1 MSYPIESKIVIA
13 VSSSALFDL
22 TESDEI
28 FRIKGEDAYREWMSI
43 HSEEVL
49 KPGNAFWFVKRFLS
63 LNRGFAPGQGPAE
76 VVLLSRN
83 DPEAGI
89 RIFKSI
95 RQYELDII
103 RAAFLDGRSPY
114 PYIEAFGAALFL
126 STNTD
131 DVKAAIDAG
140 LPAGLIISPGFGE
153 DEEGEL
159 RVAFDF
165 DGVLAG
171 DEAERLYRSPGGQE
185 RFAEVELRKAETPLD
200 PGPMKP
206 FFEKLA
212 ALQQH
217 QRSGGFTSVAGHQ
230 SAMGCH
236 SAASTQGVTG
246 LEGSVSLDGAPRTMI
261 RTAIITARNAPAHER
276 VINTLKR
283 WGIFTDEIFFLGGI
297 EKRRILEAFKPHL
310 FFDDQLRHFE
320 DARPMAAC
328 VHVPFGVANA

>member
-22 TESDEI
+22 SESDEV
-28 FRIKGEDAYREWMSI
+28 FRTRGEDAYREWMSL
-43 HSEEVL
+43 HSGEVL
-49 KPGNAFWFVKRFLS
+49 KPGNAFWFIKRFLS
-63 LNRGFAPGQGPAE
+63 LNRGFVPGQGPAE
-76 VVLLSRN
+76 AVLLSRN

-95 RQYELDII
+95 RHYDLDII

-126 STNTD
+126 STNTE
-131 DVKAAIDAG
+131 DVKSAIDAG
-140 LPAGLIISPGFGE
+140 LPAGLILSPGFGE

-159 RVAFDF
+159 RIAFDF
-165 DGVLAG
+165 DGVIAG

-185 RFAEVELRKAETPLD
+185 RFAEVELRKAATPLD

-217 QRSGGFTSVAGHQ
+217 QRSGGFTGSAGI
-230 SAMGCH
+230 
-236 SAASTQGVTG
+236 
-246 LEGSVSLDGAPRTMI
+246 EGGTRTMI

-320 DARPMAAC
+320 DAGPMAAC
-328 VHVPFGVANA
+328 VHVPFGIANS